1 MPKFDEIAKDFNK
14 INANKA
20 FFVVMG
26 RSDVQ
31 AAFIAFLQRRL
42 ETAGTDS
49 EGEKLQTDTAKIQPG
64 GDFYSKHTQ
73 MLKQQKG
80 QTITHVNLK
89 DTSEFYNSM
98 RIVSKSL
105 YFNITANF
113 NKGESTIAA
122 NFKKSYKSQEAF
134 EDAVLKLTESEF
146 NTFFNVIVKD
156 KITNEIIKQLL

>member
-1 MPKFDEIAKDFNK
+1 
-14 INANKA
+14 
-20 FFVVMG
+20 
-26 RSDVQ
+26 
-31 AAFIAFLQRRL
+31 
-42 ETAGTDS
+42 
-49 EGEKLQTDTAKIQPG
+49 
-64 GDFYSKHTQ
+64 
-73 MLKQQKG
+73 
-80 QTITHVNLK
+80 
-89 DTSEFYNSM
+89 M

-113 NKGESTIAA
+113 NKGESNIAD